1 MKNLKIT
8 IEFWREGK
16 LYIAN
21 CPELDI
27 LAQGYSLDEAR
38 KNLHEVIEI
47 HFEEMKRL
55 GTLDQFLEDMGYK
68 LQDDIIM
75 SNREIIGF
83 DKSFIRLETSVNGKN
98 NSYKLANPSQ
108 DFERYGCIFQR
119 QKGSH

>member
-75 SNREIIGF
+75 SNSCRM
-83 DKSFIRLETSVNGKN
+83 
-98 NSYKLANPSQ
+98 
-108 DFERYGCIFQR
+108 
-119 QKGSH
+119 GSWFLFTISHPQFGSAIHVML

>member
-8 IEFWREGK
+8 IEFWREGE

-47 HFEEMKRL
+47 HFEER
-55 GTLDQFLEDMGYK
+55 
-68 LQDDIIM
+68 
-75 SNREIIGF
+75 
-83 DKSFIRLETSVNGKN
+83 
-98 NSYKLANPSQ
+98 
-108 DFERYGCIFQR
+108 
-119 QKGSH
+119 

>member
-55 GTLDQFLEDMGYK
+55 GTLDQFLENMVVYF
-68 LQDDIIM
+68 
-75 SNREIIGF
+75 N
-83 DKSFIRLETSVNGKN
+83 DKKVLI
-98 NSYKLANPSQ
+98 
-108 DFERYGCIFQR
+108 
-119 QKGSH
+119 